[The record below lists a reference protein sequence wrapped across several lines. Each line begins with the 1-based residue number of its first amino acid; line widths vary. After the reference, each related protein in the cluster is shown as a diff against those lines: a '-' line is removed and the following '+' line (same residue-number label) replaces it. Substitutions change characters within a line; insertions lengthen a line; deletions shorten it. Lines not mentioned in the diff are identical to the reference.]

1 MNFFTLDWKGSLLA
15 IVVGIALF
23 FLGLGIGYFFVLE
36 MVVFLVLSAIVTRVG
51 QGYKK
56 RIGTYQKYRG
66 LKNVIANGLPA
77 LVFAIIFY
85 HYSLV
90 GGWNAAML
98 AVIGFTG
105 AVAAISADKFESELG
120 VFGGTPRM
128 VFHFRRVK
136 RGTSG
141 GISVLGLV
149 CGIFATLIIAL
160 LMITVIPQLDA
171 IKSAYAPTQ
180 LALVTSVILGGI
192 LGSVVDTFLG
202 FFEEKG
208 IGNKFTTN
216 ALGSLAGGIIA
227 MLIFAAIA

>member
-15 IVVGIALF
+15 LVVGIALF
-23 FLGLGIGYFFVLE
+23 FLGLNIGYFFVLE
-36 MVVFLVLSAIVTRVG
+36 MVVFLMMSAVVTRVG
-51 QGYKK
+51 QSYKK
-56 RIGTYQKYRG
+56 KIGTYQKYRG

-77 LVFAIIFY
+77 LIFAILYY
-85 HYSLV
+85 HYSII
-90 GGWNAAML
+90 GGWNAAL
-98 AVIGFTG
+98 LGVIGFTG

-141 GISVLGLV
+141 GISILGLV

-160 LMITVIPQLDA
+160 LMITILPQLNA
-171 IKSAYAPTQ
+171 IRSAYATTQ
-180 LALVTSVILGGI
+180 LALVLSVILGGI
-192 LGSVVDTFLG
+192 LGSVVDTLLG
-202 FFEEKG
+202 FFEERG

-216 ALGSLAGGIIA
+216 AVGSLAGGIIA
-227 MLIFAAIA
+227 ILIFAAIA